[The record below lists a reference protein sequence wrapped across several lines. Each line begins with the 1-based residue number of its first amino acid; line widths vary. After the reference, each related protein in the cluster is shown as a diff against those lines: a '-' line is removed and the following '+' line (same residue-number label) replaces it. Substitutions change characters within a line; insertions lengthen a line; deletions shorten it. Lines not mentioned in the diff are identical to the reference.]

1 MNVIKQPTA
10 AALSG
15 KSAESIFKLSASI
28 RPIVS
33 PETTNVSK
41 LCVVSV
47 KASDQPK
54 LSLTADATSGTVH
67 SAKGLGCAMRC
78 SGEATAQ
85 FVPVSELELNGAN
98 EQAL

>member
-1 MNVIKQPTA
+1 LNAIKQPTA

-15 KSAESIFKLSASI
+15 KSAKRIFKLSSFI
-28 RPIVS
+28 RPIDS

-54 LSLTADATSGTVH
+54 LSWTVH
-67 SAKGLGCAMRC
+67 AAKGVGCAMRC